1 MHSSHL
7 TPETALNFLEERL
20 DSGQALVWQQH
31 LKDCAR
37 CTRYLAEWQY
47 LLTALKGSHLR
58 SAPERDR
65 ERAMA
70 IFPPRSEERIPGIRR
85 IFASIVFDSF
95 SGPVLAGARG
105 TPVEARHMVLKA
117 EDFDI
122 HVQIRGEREPR
133 QILGQI
139 LSRSR
144 EDFAIIARF
153 HLLRNGERLQ
163 ASAAADMLGE
173 FHFTDVP
180 EGELSLQVD
189 LPHLTIIAALKAN
202 K

>member
-1 MHSSHL
+1 
-7 TPETALNFLEERL
+7 
-20 DSGQALVWQQH
+20 
-31 LKDCAR
+31 
-37 CTRYLAEWQY
+37 
-47 LLTALKGSHLR
+47 
-58 SAPERDR
+58 
-65 ERAMA
+65 
-70 IFPPRSEERIPGIRR
+70 
-85 IFASIVFDSF
+85 
-95 SGPVLAGARG
+95 
-105 TPVEARHMVLKA
+105 MVLQA

-163 ASAAADMLGE
+163 ASAATDTLGE

-202 K
+202 